1 MLKRFFDLVSRGSI
15 SVFRVTR
22 LLVRSIASIITP
34 ILLALSLFSFS
45 ISWVLYRCWR
55 WTQPPVSNLTFSEE
69 TEDECLGGWT
79 FWGSCM
85 LEASF
90 DTIAALVLLTLM
102 GYFGLNSTTQKQIL
116 KPLYDPVLFWSLF
129 WTLNLIPFVI
139 RLRANQRLGM
149 NATY

>member
-1 MLKRFFDLVSRGSI
+1 MLKRFFNLLSSGSI

-22 LLVRSIASIITP
+22 LLVRSIATMITP

-69 TEDECLGGWT
+69 TEEECRNGWT

-90 DTIAALVLLTLM
+90 DTISALVLLTLM
-102 GYFGLNSTTQKQIL
+102 GYFGLNATSQEQIL
-116 KPLYDPVLFWSLF
+116 KPLYDPVFFWSLF

-139 RLRANQRLGM
+139 RLRANQRLEM
-149 NATY
+149 NAT

>member
-1 MLKRFFDLVSRGSI
+1 MLKRFFNLLSRGPS

-45 ISWVLYRCWR
+45 ISWFLYQCCR
-55 WTQPPVSNLTFSEE
+55 WTQPPISNLTFDEE
-69 TEDECLGGWT
+69 VQEECSNGWT

-85 LEASF
+85 LEAAF
-90 DTIAALVLLTLM
+90 DTISALVMLTVM
-102 GYFGLNSTTQKQIL
+102 GYFGLNATTQEQIL

-139 RLRANQRLGM
+139 RLRANQRLEM
-149 NATY
+149 NLT

>member
-1 MLKRFFDLVSRGSI
+1 MLKRFFNLLSSGSI

-69 TEDECLGGWT
+69 TEEECRNGWT

-90 DTIAALVLLTLM
+90 DTISALVLLTLM
-102 GYFGLNSTTQKQIL
+102 GYFGLNATSQEKIL
-116 KPLYDPVLFWSLF
+116 QPLYDPVLFWSLF

-139 RLRANQRLGM
+139 RLRASQPLEM
-149 NATY
+149 NAT